1 MDKSKAKKKK
11 GHQEPKLSFGSALKK
26 NVKINV
32 IIIIFLS
39 NIVQKYKPKWPKK
52 QKYGCC

>member
-11 GHQEPKLSFGSALKK
+11 VHQEPKLSFGSALKK

-39 NIVQKYKPKWPKK
+39 NIVQKYKPKRPKK
-52 QKYGCC
+52 

>member
-11 GHQEPKLSFGSALKK
+11 SHQETKLSFGSALKK